1 MKSSSDGDA
10 DAKMHTFIHSVETL
24 KRCVVTVEK
33 KPYYTICLKGK
44 KKNNSLMNL
53 IWNFKASDIICL
65 YITSWP
71 SSSVR
76 RKKEALINS
85 QGRTENIS

>member
-1 MKSSSDGDA
+1 MC
-10 DAKMHTFIHSVETL
+10 IHCRKEAVLYNMLE
-24 KRCVVTVEK
+24 R
-33 KPYYTICLKGK
+33 

-85 QGRTENIS
+85 QGRTENII